1 MLILDNANYLEYHF
15 QFFQIKVK
23 SGWVGGGGGGDLPC
37 FCKMCMCV
45 CVCVCGGGG
54 GGCIIMDMRVF
65 YTVIRLSN

>member
-23 SGWVGGGGGGDLPC
+23 SGWVGGGGGGSSL
-37 FCKMCMCV
+37 FLQNVCV
-45 CVCVCGGGG
+45 CVCVWE
-54 GGCIIMDMRVF
+54 GCIIMDMRVF